1 MYWLRNPNVV
11 VLDLSFTRDA
21 RNEPLVWTGAG
32 TSGSRRCLA
41 AATLDEPHVARLIH
55 SGAVVPDPAYDAE
68 HTGRS
73 ESSVRELYAKAFAV
87 RTAASPAAPAPAPA
101 PAPVVVPAPVPAAT
115 AAPVVE
121 PPPATLEEPV
131 EASVEEP
138 TAPPAEEPA
147 EAPVEEPAAPAPE
160 IRSSGKKRR

>member
-1 MYWLRNPNVV
+1 MYWLRNPNSV

-73 ESSVRELYAKAFAV
+73 ESSVRELYAKAFAG
-87 RTAASPAAPAPAPA
+87 RTATSPAAPAPAPA
-101 PAPVVVPAPVPAAT
+101 PAPVVVPAPAPV

-121 PPPATLEEPV
+121 PPPAAPEEPV
-131 EASVEEP
+131 EAPVEEP

-147 EAPVEEPAAPAPE
+147 APAPE
-160 IRSSGKKRR
+160 TRSSKKRR